1 MAVYDRWHKSRPRPG
16 EPVCREHGKV
26 PTAEHG
32 IGDQWQVRTRDETG
46 TQRKKNFARKANATS
61 FDAELRS
68 RLDRGTSLDLAAG
81 RQKVSTYAAARRESL
96 AVRPSTA
103 ERLERVFRLHVDEQP
118 LGQMPIVSV
127 RQSHIR
133 AWVRDRSAVLAR
145 STLEAL
151 WSDLASMFSAAVLDR
166 VIGVS
171 PCTGVRLPAEAVKK
185 DRFVPSAGTVQAVIA
200 ALPSRYQAIGWLA
213 AGCGWR
219 RNEILGAELG
229 TFNFLRHTAE
239 VQQQLLALAGKP
251 MCLAPPKTPTSFR
264 INELPDVAA
273 LALARHL
280 EQFPVQPHIIWDHT
294 DPRKPVQRPA
304 DLVFTAKTGGPLHP
318 ATWAGIWRKAADR
331 AGIPK
336 GTGVH
341 CLRHYY
347 ATLLIH
353 EGRTVKAV
361 QLAMGHATPMITLNT
376 YAGYWPEEAG
386 STRSII
392 DAALG
397 NVPQQCPDLE
407 AES

>member
-1 MAVYDRWHKSRPRPG
+1 MTVTDRWHKSRPEPS

-26 PTAEHG
+26 PTADHG
-32 IGDQWQVRTRDETG
+32 SNDQWQVRWRDETG
-46 TQRKKNFARKANATS
+46 TQHKRAFAKKSTATS
-61 FDAELRS
+61 FDAEVRS
-68 RLDRGTSLDLAAG
+68 RRDKGTSLDLAAG
-81 RQKVSTYAAARRESL
+81 RQKVSAYAAARLESL
-96 AVRPSTA
+96 AVRPSTS
-103 ERLERVFRLHVDEQP
+103 ERLERVFRLHVEARP
-118 LGQMPIVSV
+118 LGQMAMASV
-127 RQSHIR
+127 RQSHVR
-133 AWVRDRSAVLAR
+133 AWVRDRAAVLAPG
-145 STLEAL
+145 TLEAL
-151 WSDLASMFSAAVLDR
+151 WSDLSSMFSAAVLDR

-171 PCTGVRLPAEAVKK
+171 PCAGVRLPAAEKRA
-185 DRFVPSAGTVQAVIA
+185 RFVPDAEQVQAVIA
-200 ALPSRYQAIGWLA
+200 ELPERYQAIGWLA

-229 TFNFLRHTAE
+229 ALDFLRRTAE
-239 VQQQLLALAGKP
+239 VRQQLLALSGEP
-251 MCLAPPKTPTSFR
+251 MCLAPPKTPTSYR
-264 INELPDVAA
+264 ANELPGVAG

-280 EQFPVQPHIIWDHT
+280 EKFPPAPRVIWDRT
-294 DPRKPVQRPA
+294 NPRRPA
-304 DLVFTAKTGGPLHP
+304 KRPATLVFTTRTGAPVHP
-318 ATWAGIWRKAADR
+318 AWWAKIWRKAADA

-353 EGRTVKAV
+353 EGKSVKAV

-376 YAGYWPEEAG
+376 YAGYWPEEEG

-397 NVPQQCPDLE
+397 NVPGQCPDLE